1 MSGIEHVI
9 GITGDDAMIC
19 RPLDRIGTPGT
30 DRRITV
36 NYGSHI
42 NFQHRLSEEDRHH
55 KGVLWTRSLLGW
67 AGALRMIKLSLCHR
81 AVHIAAPV
89 HAVPYGAA
97 SDTSHHGHFVI
108 YDLAV
113 TVRLASPPELPENA
127 S

>member
-9 GITGDDAMIC
+9 GITGDDAMIR

-42 NFQHRLSEEDRHH
+42 NFQHRLSEEARHH

-67 AGALRMIKLSLCHR
+67 DGALGMAKLSLCYR
-81 AVHIAAPV
+81 AVHIAVPV
-89 HAVPYGAA
+89 CAGPYGVA
-97 SDTSHHGHFVI
+97 SDASHHSHLLI

-113 TVRLASPPELPENA
+113 TVRLASPPELSENA